1 MCCMGFRYFD
11 AEESYHVKHPVR
23 RVNQRG
29 FYGLFWSLACST
41 GAQETTSTFPLY
53 SNSKLQYLLGIF
65 FSLFEIQ
72 C

>member
-11 AEESYHVKHPVR
+11 AEESYHMKHPVR

-41 GAQETTSTFPLY
+41 GAQETDVHVSSLLKFKTTISVGDFFFPL
-53 SNSKLQYLLGIF
+53 
-65 FSLFEIQ
+65 
-72 C
+72 